1 MTPAFAGTLTAPWPA
16 AGTEIPSRDF
26 GPFSQESLIRYAKA
40 SGDDNPLHLDP
51 AAALAAGLPGTPVHG
66 MLMFACF
73 EPFLR
78 EWRPDI
84 FITRLA
90 GKFLRPV
97 LAGERIR
104 LTGRVIR
111 SQAAPRPGL
120 LLRLMARTQDNDL
133 AIVAEA
139 AALQKG
145 PQSLG

>member
-16 AGTEIPSRDF
+16 AGAEIPPRDF
-26 GPFSQESLIRYAKA
+26 GPFSQESLICYAKA
-40 SGDDNPLHLDP
+40 SGDDNPLHLDE

-73 EPFLR
+73 EPFLQ

-104 LTGRVIR
+104 VTGRVIR

-120 LLRLMARTQDNDL
+120 LLRLMARNQDNDL

-145 PQSLG
+145 APSLG